1 MSYWSSHVCA
11 SDLSRS
17 KWFYWAGR
25 SAEAAGDSQAAN
37 AYSTRSSG
45 FGDAFYGQL
54 ATERLGKPLAAP
66 VQLSAVTVP
75 MTDRATFY
83 NREIVRA
90 AQFLGQAGDHEDQ
103 RSEEHTSELQSLM
116 SITYAVFC
124 LQKNTKQPKQ
134 YINKHEH
141 ETIKVNVKN
150 QV

>member
-1 MSYWSSHVCA
+1 MRA
-11 SDLSRS
+11 
-17 KWFYWAGR
+17 
-25 SAEAAGDSQAAN
+25 
-37 AYSTRSSG
+37 SG

-103 RSEEHTSELQSLM
+103 TAFIRQIRSEEHTSELQSLM
-116 SITYAVFC
+116 RISYAVFC
-124 LQKNTKQPKQ
+124 LKKKKTEK
-134 YINKHEH
+134 
-141 ETIKVNVKN
+141 TTTT
-150 QV
+150 

>member
-1 MSYWSSHVCA
+1 MRA
-11 SDLSRS
+11 
-17 KWFYWAGR
+17 
-25 SAEAAGDSQAAN
+25 
-37 AYSTRSSG
+37 SG

-103 RSEEHTSELQSLM
+103 TAFIRQIAADAATRTDNRLTDELSRPLCWPDLSVMMGPNRSEEHTSELPSV
-116 SITYAVFC
+116 IPIPYASFY
-124 LQKNTKQPKQ
+124 LTKNTNT
-134 YINKHEH
+134 IN
-141 ETIKVNVKN
+141 ILIS
-150 QV
+150 